1 MDPRTKELA
10 AISASVA
17 ARCQP
22 CFRHHLAKARELGIT
37 EDEVQEAIRLAVK
50 ISEVGGQRMVEFVD
64 VTMNEKEEKQ

>member
-22 CFRHHLAKARELGIT
+22 CLQHHLAQARKLGVEEGEI
-37 EDEVQEAIRLAVK
+37 EEAVK
-50 ISEVGGQRMVEFVD
+50 LAARISEAGGQRMIDFVD
-64 VTMNEKEEKQ
+64 ATMKEGG